1 MITIRLTL
9 CIHNMKRDNTPSSKV
24 AMANGMKLV
33 EEFRDDEG
41 EISSA
46 YAITRQEWEKLK
58 K

>member
-1 MITIRLTL
+1 
-9 CIHNMKRDNTPSSKV
+9 MKRGNTPSSKV
-24 AMANGMKLV
+24 AMANDMKLI

>member
-1 MITIRLTL
+1 
-9 CIHNMKRDNTPSSKV
+9 MKRDNTPSSRV
-24 AMANGMKLV
+24 AAANGMKLI
-33 EEFRDDEG
+33 EEFRDDEE